1 MAKRDI
7 VVVGAS
13 AGGVTALAE
22 LVKSLPKDFTAS
34 IFVVLHIPASS
45 PSNLPAILSR
55 AGLLN
60 AIHPKDG
67 ESIKPGQI
75 YVAQPDHH
83 LLLEGTSVLV
93 KKGPEE
99 NRFRPS
105 IDALFRSAAYVYGPR
120 VIGIVLS
127 GLLND
132 GTSGLWSIKRLGGLT
147 IIQSPEDADYPS
159 MPKNVLEY
167 VDVDYAVPASQMG
180 SLLEKLTMG
189 KASKK
194 PKVPKAVMQ
203 LLKMEVIISKQDNAF
218 AMGIMNAGELTP
230 FTCPECHGVLVR
242 LIEGKFIRFRCHT
255 GHAYTASS
263 LLADLSKAV
272 EETLWQSMRGL
283 EETTLLLKQIGEH
296 FKAQG
301 LNEAA
306 AVFIEKANVTTKRAR
321 VIHDSVFK
329 QELLSEDIRHTTS
342 KSKVRTKR
350 NGKGN
355 KEKSGKFKSNSKG
368 NDLSPN
374 Q

>member
-1 MAKRDI
+1 MTKRDI

-13 AGGVTALAE
+13 AGGVTALAKF
-22 LVKSLPKDFTAS
+22 VKSLPKDFGGS
-34 IFVVLHIPASS
+34 IFVVLHVPPYS

-67 ESIKPGQI
+67 EQIESGQI
-75 YVAQPDHH
+75 YVAPPDYHM
-83 LLLEGTSVLV
+83 LLEGTRVLV

-147 IIQSPEDADYPS
+147 IIQEPEDAEYPS
-159 MPKNVLEY
+159 MPMNVLKY
-167 VDVDYAVPASQMG
+167 VDVDHSVPASEMG
-180 SLLEKLTMG
+180 SLLEKLTTE
-189 KASKK
+189 KAFKK
-194 PKVPKAVMQ
+194 PKVSKREML

-242 LIEGKFIRFRCHT
+242 LIQGKFIRFRCHT

-272 EETLWQSMRGL
+272 EETLWQAMRGL
-283 EETTLLLKQIGEH
+283 EETTLLLTQIGEH

-301 LNEAA
+301 SPDAA
-306 AVFIEKANVTTKRAR
+306 AIFIGKADMTTERAR

-329 QELLSEDIRHTTS
+329 QELLSEDIRHVKPAIKTGR
-342 KSKVRTKR
+342 KKR
-350 NGKGN
+350 KAYKPEQLIKPRASGN
-355 KEKSGKFKSNSKG
+355 
-368 NDLSPN
+368 
-374 Q
+374 

>member
-13 AGGVTALAE
+13 AGGVTALRAF
-22 LVKSLPKDFTAS
+22 VKSIPKKFAGC

-45 PSNLPAILSR
+45 PSNLPSILSK
-55 AGLLN
+55 AGLLK

-67 ESIKPGQI
+67 ERIKQGQI
-75 YVAQPDHH
+75 YIAPPDHH
-83 LLLEGTSVLV
+83 MLLEGTRVLI

-127 GLLND
+127 GVLND

-147 IIQSPEDADYPS
+147 MIQEPHDADFPN

-167 VDVDYAVPASQMG
+167 VDVDYTLPASEMG
-180 SLLEKLTMG
+180 TLLGKLVAE
-189 KASKK
+189 KASEK
-194 PKVPKAVMQ
+194 PKIPKKELD

-218 AMGIMNAGELTP
+218 AMGIMNAGVLTP
-230 FTCPECHGVLVR
+230 FTCPECNGVLVR
-242 LIEGKFIRFRCHT
+242 LMEGKFIRFRCHT
-255 GHAYTASS
+255 GHAYTAST
-263 LLADLSKAV
+263 LLADVSRAV
-272 EETLWQSMRGL
+272 EETLWAAMRGL

-296 FKAQG
+296 FKEQG
-301 LNEAA
+301 FAEAA
-306 AVFIEKANVTTKRAR
+306 DLFAEKADITTRRAR

-329 QELLSEDIRHTTS
+329 QEILSEDMRYKEINKKNNRDHPDIATLVTPPS
-342 KSKVRTKR
+342 VRRERKKSK
-350 NGKGN
+350 
-355 KEKSGKFKSNSKG
+355 F
-368 NDLSPN
+368 
-374 Q
+374 